1 MKRAYSLWIM
11 ETILNGGAKMAT
23 ATVVNG
29 LNVEGIQGGIFKE
42 CVNSQAVYR
51 LSERHGLEA
60 QERR

>member
-1 MKRAYSLWIM
+1 
-11 ETILNGGAKMAT
+11 MAT

-29 LNVEGIQGGIFKE
+29 LNVEGIQGGIFKK